1 MPPPDS
7 SLYQHSLGL
16 PIGYRLEEY
25 RILETL
31 GQGGFGIT
39 YLAEDTR
46 MRIKVALTLPSPFSL
61 ATPTPTPVTA
71 PSPKPGPNDWLRR
84 LFSPSPTPANEL
96 PKK

>member
-1 MPPPDS
+1 MLPPDS
-7 SLYQHSLGL
+7 SLCQHTLGL

-25 RILETL
+25 RILEIL

-46 MRIKVALTLPSPFSL
+46 MRIKVA
-61 ATPTPTPVTA
+61 
-71 PSPKPGPNDWLRR
+71 
-84 LFSPSPTPANEL
+84 SPTPANEL